1 MPSSLA
7 RPNSSQACSAA
18 ERAKAFTLIELL
30 VVISIISILAMLL
43 LPAIGLIKK
52 SAIRSRCASNCR
64 QIVLATVAYANDF
77 EGILPTR
84 DPAGAYWPMWLFSG
98 TSYNLNN
105 SLFSSYIEE
114 ESARKV
120 MFCPGRLSDA
130 NAVGSYSDPNGPNCI
145 ALLRAAARLTP
156 SPPSAP
162 MRRGLKQR
170 LLDMALGDLL
180 SDTRSGR
187 SNPDQRLDVHP
198 RTGDLV
204 DRGAS
209 VALVMWFMTSCGDG
223 DLHRCLG
230 APEMS

>member
-1 MPSSLA
+1 
-7 RPNSSQACSAA
+7 
-18 ERAKAFTLIELL
+18 
-30 VVISIISILAMLL
+30 
-43 LPAIGLIKK
+43 
-52 SAIRSRCASNCR
+52 
-64 QIVLATVAYANDF
+64 
-77 EGILPTR
+77 
-84 DPAGAYWPMWLFSG
+84 
-98 TSYNLNN
+98 
-105 SLFSSYIEE
+105 
-114 ESARKV
+114 
-120 MFCPGRLSDA
+120 
-130 NAVGSYSDPNGPNCI
+130 
-145 ALLRAAARLTP
+145 
-156 SPPSAP
+156 

-187 SNPDQRLDVHP
+187 SNPDQRLDVRP